1 MSSVLLVC
9 KQDDVIRG
17 LADIL
22 RAMNF
27 SLIDAANS
35 AAKGGG
41 DFRKLN
47 MIW

>member
-22 RAMNF
+22 RPMNIIALNCGDQIPPVT
-27 SLIDAANS
+27 LI
-35 AAKGGG
+35 
-41 DFRKLN
+41 
-47 MIW
+47 